1 MCLNEE
7 VHKFGGDDVRRIG
20 VIGAGKMGHWFT
32 RFFVGEGD
40 SVVVS
45 SRTREKLVKI
55 RDELDVEIADSN
67 VSAVEGADWVL
78 VCVPLENLEAVLEE
92 VSSHVRSN
100 QVVMDI
106 SSIKEIPVNLLHKY
120 VKNGV
125 KLGTHPVFGPGA
137 KGVGGQNFVLTPI
150 NEEERRFAAEFKA
163 WLEERGAEV
172 TILSPRRHD
181 ELMSLVLGFPHF
193 VGLVAG
199 DALLDNSGFVEAK
212 QVGGAT
218 YKLLLTLAGAVAAE
232 EPDFYSNLH
241 MSLPEMEKIEGLFLE
256 KVEEWLKLVKQK
268 DCSGFSRK
276 MEQLKKRL
284 RELDPDYEQYYRL
297 MYRLLGDS

>member
-1 MCLNEE
+1 LR
-7 VHKFGGDDVRRIG
+7 VAI
-20 VIGAGKMGHWFT
+20 IGAGKMGRWFT
-32 RFFVGEGD
+32 RFFKTEGY

-45 SRTREKLVKI
+45 SRTRSKAEAL
-55 RDELDVEIADSN
+55 RDEFGAELADNNVE
-67 VSAVEGADWVL
+67 AVEGADWVL
-78 VCVPLENLEAVLEE
+78 VCVSLDGLEPVLKEIG
-92 VSSHVRSN
+92 SHIRAG
-100 QVVMDI
+100 QAVMDI

-125 KLGTHPVFGPGA
+125 TLGTHPVFGPGA
-137 KGVGGQNFVLTPI
+137 KGAGGQNFVLTPV
-150 NEEERRFAAEFKA
+150 NPEEKRFADEFKD
-163 WLEERGAEV
+163 WLEERNAKV
-172 TILSPRRHD
+172 TVLSPRRHD

-199 DALLDNSGFVEAK
+199 DALVDNQGFVEAK

-232 EPDFYSNLH
+232 EPGFYSNLH

-256 KVEEWLKLVKQK
+256 KVEEWLRLVKQK

-276 MEQLKKRL
+276 MEQVKKRL
-284 RELDPDYEQYYRL
+284 KELDPDYERYYLL
-297 MYRLLGDS
+297 MYRLLDDS